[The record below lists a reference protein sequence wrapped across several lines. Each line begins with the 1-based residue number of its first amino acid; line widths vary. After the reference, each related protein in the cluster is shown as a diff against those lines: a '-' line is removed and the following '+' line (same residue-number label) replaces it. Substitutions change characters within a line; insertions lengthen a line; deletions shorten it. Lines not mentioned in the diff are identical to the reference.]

1 MKGGAAIADERC
13 CDNCANPRISASYFR
28 FNSCTYMKI
37 PRYGERDFASH
48 TTVSG
53 PQNHESVVQTFMIA
67 LASPPI
73 RLSSRLAHCF
83 RPLVACLRT
92 ASVCK
97 KRQHTSSS
105 TGAAHANGTR
115 SIYERYYELSTNVRQ
130 QRTLVCFSRAY
141 IYPCYQPLS
150 DDGNDGLEAWPLFSI
165 SLCSR
170 LSAHRQRRL
179 GCGYRSWNRSV
190 RRRPK

>member
-1 MKGGAAIADERC
+1 MKGGAAIADDLC
-13 CDNCANPRISASYFR
+13 HKNFTNPISAFYFR
-28 FNSCTYMKI
+28 LNSCTYMKI

-53 PQNHESVVQTFMIA
+53 QQNHESVVQTFTIA

-73 RLSSRLAHCF
+73 RLSSRLAHYF

-105 TGAAHANGTR
+105 TRAAHANGTR
-115 SIYERYYELSTNVRQ
+115 SIYGRDYELCSDVEQ
-130 QRTLVCFSRAY
+130 PRTLLCFSGAY
-141 IYPCYQPLS
+141 TYAISHLAM
-150 DDGNDGLEAWPLFSI
+150 DDGMTASKRGHLFPSLSIAGCMFTGNVVRMEAI
-165 SLCSR
+165 TDR
-170 LSAHRQRRL
+170 TA
-179 GCGYRSWNRSV
+179 V
-190 RRRPK
+190 

>member
-1 MKGGAAIADERC
+1 MKGGAAIADDLC
-13 CDNCANPRISASYFR
+13 HKNFTNPISAFYFR
-28 FNSCTYMKI
+28 LNRCTYMKI
-37 PRYGERDFASH
+37 PRYGEREFASH
-48 TTVSG
+48 PTVSG
-53 PQNHESVVQTFMIA
+53 QQNHESVVQTFTIA
-67 LASPPI
+67 LAYPPI
-73 RLSSRLAHCF
+73 RLSSRLAHNF

-105 TGAAHANGTR
+105 TRAAHANGTW
-115 SIYERYYELSTNVRQ
+115 SIYDRDHELSSDVEQ
-130 QRTLVCFSRAY
+130 ERTSLCFSGAY

-150 DDGNDGLEAWPLFSI
+150 DDGNDGLEAWPPFSI

-170 LSAHRQRRL
+170 LSAHRRRRL
-179 GCGYRSWNRSV
+179 GCGYRPWNRSV